1 MTDIEIITRIALS
14 VLVGGIIGFEREQH
28 RRAAGLRTHILV
40 CVGSTVITLTSLY
53 ISDHYSGLSQNCD
66 PSRIAAG
73 IITGIGFLGAGTI
86 IRFKA
91 SVLGL
96 TTAASL
102 WGVAGLGIALGS
114 GFYKGAIYG
123 TIAIFLTLIV
133 LGKFKRRY
141 MGAKDAQP
149 DISNI
154 ED

>member
-1 MTDIEIITRIALS
+1 MADIDIITRIALS

-53 ISDHYSGLSQNCD
+53 IADHYGGLSQNCD

-123 TIAIFLTLIV
+123 TIAIVLTLIA

-141 MGAKDAQP
+141 MGAKDAQV
-149 DISNI
+149 DISDI

>member
-102 WGVAGLGIALGS
+102 WGVAGIGLALGT
-114 GFYKGAIYG
+114 GFYKAALFATAI
-123 TIAIFLTLIV
+123 IFITLVV
-133 LGKFKRRY
+133 LGRLARRY
-141 MGAKDAQP
+141 LGKKGPPLDT
-149 DISNI
+149 D
-154 ED
+154 D